1 MSSTRHLT
9 LLVALA
15 VAAGCS
21 SEQAEEGQTSQETS
35 QPAVESNAPPAP
47 AGEIDQELAA
57 LGEGLFQS
65 KGCVAC
71 HTIGK
76 GRLTGPD
83 LQGVADRRE
92 YGWMTAMM
100 MNPDSM
106 VKADPVAKQLLAEY
120 MTPMLSLAV
129 TAEEARAIYE
139 HLRREQ

>member
-21 SEQAEEGQTSQETS
+21 SEQAEEGQALQETS
-35 QPAVESNAPPAP
+35 PAAASNAPLAP

-83 LQGVADRRE
+83 LQGVTDRRE

>member
-1 MSSTRHLT
+1 MKSTRQMT
-9 LLVALA
+9 ILVALA
-15 VAAGCS
+15 IAIGCS
-21 SEQAEEGQTSQETS
+21 SEQAEEGQTSQEAS
-35 QPAVESNAPPAP
+35 QPAAESKAMPEPT
-47 AGEIDQELAA
+47 GEIDQELAA

-65 KGCVAC
+65 KGCIAC

-83 LQGVADRRE
+83 LEGVSDRRE
-92 YGWMTAMM
+92 YGWITAMM

-106 VKADPVAKQLLAEY
+106 TKTDAIAKQLLAEY

-129 TAEEARAIYE
+129 TADEARAIYE

>member
-1 MSSTRHLT
+1 MNSTQQLT

-21 SEQAEEGQTSQETS
+21 SEEAEEGQTSQEAS
-35 QPAVESNAPPAP
+35 QPATEGNAPLAP
-47 AGEIDQELAA
+47 TSETDQELAA

-83 LQGVADRRE
+83 LEGVTARRE
-92 YGWMTAMM
+92 YGWIRAMM

-106 VKADPVAKQLLAEY
+106 TKADPIAKQLLAEY

-129 TAEEARAIYE
+129 TPEEASAIYE

>member
-1 MSSTRHLT
+1 MKSTRQLT

-15 VAAGCS
+15 VAVGCS
-21 SEQAEEGQTSQETS
+21 GEQAEEGQNSQEVS
-35 QPAVESNAPPAP
+35 QPAAASNAPPAP
-47 AGEIDQELAA
+47 TGEIDQELAA

-65 KGCVAC
+65 KGCIAC
-71 HTIGK
+71 HTIGR

-83 LQGVADRRE
+83 LEGVADRRE
-92 YGWMTAMM
+92 YGWITAMM

-106 VKADPVAKQLLAEY
+106 TKADPIAKLLLAEY

-129 TAEEARAIYE
+129 TASEARAIYE